1 MRQVLLVLS
10 GLWSFG
16 WMLGHQFGW
25 DTLLAATFIV
35 VGSACA
41 VFMV

>member
-1 MRQVLLVLS
+1 MKYVFAVLS
-10 GLWSFG
+10 GAWPFG
-16 WMLGHQFGW
+16 WWLYRRFGW